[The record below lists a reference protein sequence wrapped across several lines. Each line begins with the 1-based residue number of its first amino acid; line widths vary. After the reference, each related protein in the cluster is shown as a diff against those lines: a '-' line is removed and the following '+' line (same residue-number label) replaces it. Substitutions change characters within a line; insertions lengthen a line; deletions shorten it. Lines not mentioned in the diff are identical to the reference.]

1 MLSSKLQ
8 KSRETV
14 EASVR
19 SLKSSNTRRDDCV
32 KENSRILSERE
43 TILTEKKG
51 NLHKYQYDVVVLFFQ
66 NGFCYFFSL
75 ASDNVW
81 MCTRV
86 KAVQTQLAVKLQA
99 DLMVKTARAAELAA
113 RLETLRLAG
122 HKVNTAV
129 SCALTD
135 CGQEERAGKTTEHP
149 AAKPYIV
156 VNKTTKKDIDKS

>member
-66 NGFCYFFSL
+66 NRFCYFSSFFPL
-75 ASDNVW
+75 
-81 MCTRV
+81 
-86 KAVQTQLAVKLQA
+86 L
-99 DLMVKTARAAELAA
+99 
-113 RLETLRLAG
+113 
-122 HKVNTAV
+122 
-129 SCALTD
+129 LTMYG
-135 CGQEERAGKTTEHP
+135 CVRG
-149 AAKPYIV
+149 
-156 VNKTTKKDIDKS
+156 